1 MDHACQ
7 QLIIDNHKWMHSSLP
22 SMGLLPCIF
31 GNILDQ
37 LVGGGHGH
45 TGDFVQKS
53 ESVEVQGLTSKQQ
66 CSTHGRECSL
76 QEPVQIDVSG
86 LPCPDNSRANR
97 KRKYEEG
104 PSGLVYITWA
114 QRHKMNQTPL
124 LLIENVPDINMKAM
138 NHLLGHDY
146 ILIQLFV
153 SPSDTGHTGVNRPRT
168 YIFCSH
174 KKTCRYLYCIHEAY
188 KQVVAMLTSHISTSP
203 RDYLTSS
210 PLQQRLECERVARAR
225 GVPYQPETRPDLY
238 AIRLFTAVA
247 VLLCGCTILFGWYAQ
262 GSERLVL
269 LVDFGGEAKVG

>member
-1 MDHACQ
+1 MSSSCTGAYTAEVAAACVVKVINDSGLLPDRCSFKSVRCHDSCQKQRFCVRRCFQDLGLCLFATEEMDHSCQ

-124 LLIENVPDINMKAM
+124 LLIENVP
-138 NHLLGHDY
+138 
-146 ILIQLFV
+146 
-153 SPSDTGHTGVNRPRT
+153 
-168 YIFCSH
+168 
-174 KKTCRYLYCIHEAY
+174 EA
-188 KQVVAMLTSHISTSP
+188 
-203 RDYLTSS
+203 
-210 PLQQRLECERVARAR
+210 
-225 GVPYQPETRPDLY
+225 
-238 AIRLFTAVA
+238 
-247 VLLCGCTILFGWYAQ
+247 
-262 GSERLVL
+262 
-269 LVDFGGEAKVG
+269 